1 MEWLKKLL
9 EKAKIENGVLD
20 VEALMQEINTEFPKN
35 AVPKSKFNEVNGQL
49 KTANDTIKELREKNG
64 DNEELQ
70 KTINEHEQT
79 IKRLETEAANTAKT
93 YELKERL
100 TAAGVL
106 DPDYII
112 YKQGGIE
119 KFIFDDKGHPV
130 GVDDILKP
138 LREAE
143 STAHLFRK
151 QEGGSGG
158 YKPTGGK
165 NPPAENPFSKEN
177 WNLTKQGE
185 LLRSN
190 PEQARSLAA
199 EAGVTF

>member
-1 MEWLKKLL
+1 MC
-9 EKAKIENGVLD
+9 IRD
-20 VEALMQEINTEFPKN
+20 
-35 AVPKSKFNEVNGQL
+35 S
-49 KTANDTIKELREKNG
+49 DTIKELREKNG

-130 GVDDILKP
+130 GVDDICL
-138 LREAE
+138 LYTSRVVR
-143 STAHLFRK
+143 LLL
-151 QEGGSGG
+151 
-158 YKPTGGK
+158 Y
-165 NPPAENPFSKEN
+165 PFHISKEMILKRTCGN
-177 WNLTKQGE
+177 CTSVSYTHLDVYKRQVQG
-185 LLRSN
+185 LQDRKNGSN
-190 PEQARSLAA
+190 APKRKTSRDKIISVL
-199 EAGVTF
+199 V